1 MKTYNKL
8 KFVGFGNIESWS
20 AYSILEKRL
29 RFSNKYKLV
38 KIKTFLSRNK
48 TSIKIEDNNYYKRP
62 TIRINGAGIS
72 LRDKVKGEKIGTK
85 SQFLIKK
92 GQFLLSK
99 IDARNGAFGVVPE
112 ELEGG
117 VITGNF
123 WTFDVNYN
131 VINPYFLQLIT
142 KTKQFQ
148 DLSQSASVGTTNRN
162 YLQEESFLNFS
173 IPLPPLSEQETIVK
187 NYYDKITQAT
197 TYEQQAETLEK
208 NIESYLFESLG
219 IEQKTEGK
227 TKKKGL
233 QFVEFYKMDFW
244 GVDYNFSSS
253 DKFFE
258 SVKFEN
264 TKLKNVALINPIT
277 YFPNDENLSIS
288 FIPMEC
294 ISDKEGKV
302 IEQRERLI
310 KESKGYTKFQNGDLL
325 WARITPCMQNGKS
338 AIVSNLKNGYGVGST
353 EYHIIRQKNTEVELK
368 YIYNILRMNTI
379 LQKAMSFFTGSAGQQ
394 RVPRTFLEEL
404 TIPIPP
410 KETQQAII
418 NQIDTYKNKI
428 KILRERATLLKQQA
442 EQEFEQTIFS

>member
-1 MKTYNKL
+1 MKTYKKL
-8 KFVGFGNIESWS
+8 KFVGFSNIESWS

-62 TIRINGAGIS
+62 TIKINGAGIS

-173 IPLPPLSEQETIVK
+173 IPFPSISEQETIVK

-219 IEQKTEGK
+219 IEQKTEQK
-227 TKKKGL
+227 TKK
-233 QFVEFYKMDFW
+233 
-244 GVDYNFSSS
+244 DYNLL
-253 DKFFE
+253 
-258 SVKFEN
+258 N
-264 TKLKNVALINPIT
+264 
-277 YFPNDENLSIS
+277 SI
-288 FIPMEC
+288 
-294 ISDKEGKV
+294 K
-302 IEQRERLI
+302 
-310 KESKGYTKFQNGDLL
+310 
-325 WARITPCMQNGKS
+325 W
-338 AIVSNLKNGYGVGST
+338 
-353 EYHIIRQKNTEVELK
+353 
-368 YIYNILRMNTI
+368 
-379 LQKAMSFFTGSAGQQ
+379 
-394 RVPRTFLEEL
+394 TFGE
-404 TIPIPP
+404 
-410 KETQQAII
+410 
-418 NQIDTYKNKI
+418 
-428 KILRERATLLKQQA
+428 
-442 EQEFEQTIFS
+442 